1 MTLLSTLGIG
11 VLCAAAALVLKE
23 CKSPIAP
30 LLTLLG
36 GILLLLCLVPR
47 ISPLLAWAKKLEGA
61 LPHAVGETV
70 SKVLATGFLCGVG
83 SDVCTELGA
92 PSLGGKLELLGR
104 IEILLLSLPLLSEL
118 FSRVEALLS

>member
-11 VLCAAAALVLKE
+11 VLCAVAALVLKE
-23 CKSPIAP
+23 CKSPLAP

-36 GILLLLCLVPR
+36 GILLLLCLLPR
-47 ISPLLAWAKKLEGA
+47 LSPLVTFAQTLEGA

-70 SKVLATGFLCGVG
+70 GKVLATGFLCSIG

-92 PSLGGKLELLGR
+92 PTLAGRLELAGK
-104 IEILLLSLPLLSEL
+104 IEILLLSLPVLTEL
-118 FSRVEALLS
+118 YARVEALLS

>member
-11 VLCAAAALVLKE
+11 VLCAVAALVLKE
-23 CKSPIAP
+23 CKSPLAP

-36 GILLLLCLVPR
+36 GILLLRL
-47 ISPLLAWAKKLEGA
+47 SPLVTFAQTLEGA

-70 SKVLATGFLCGVG
+70 GKVLATGFLCSIG

-92 PSLGGKLELLGR
+92 PTLAGRLELAGK
-104 IEILLLSLPLLSEL
+104 IEILLLSLPVLTEL
-118 FSRVEALLS
+118 YARVEALLS